1 MNAHKKMLMVSR
13 TLVCL
18 LSAYVLL
25 FATGGSA
32 RADRIWHGNTIPTE
46 IEKKANRLMHDLTK
60 KGFEVSRGY
69 FKLWTVDDCE
79 YTEKKVGVCYGNNPA
94 APYVVSTVL
103 PWPEEYWEEDT
114 DDPYYG
120 RSNIWGVSDEGYI
133 DVYRFDSREAII
145 IFGKLPP
152 QAAFFSEQTWAFT
165 RQGDFNKDSA
175 TYWNVYNDFSDFF
188 NLFFIK
194 VPGHDERVQI
204 FSALSNPINNVVIE
218 RQSEKAFDQI
228 RYFIVTPDRFMDKA
242 VRKALAGLSVNEEDV
257 FTEPIPSDMNLG
269 LGPSSDDFTTWFRY
283 VHPDDGG
290 EPGTPSD
297 NWRNNLPL
305 VLLRVRDTRSHRKP
319 KTYPPVV
326 LETRVA
332 ENELKYKENL
342 LALISVV
349 KDEWKQAGYK
359 IDDCS
364 GLSESFTDLQRAPVN
379 MVGPECM
386 QTGENC
392 LGDNP
397 DASYQLFGPMTLNN
411 REAYAVAGTLGTE
424 TGNATYVG
432 VGINQV
438 PVMKGVAN
446 LFDKDLRNTADKYK
460 NDVENTDK
468 FFLYYFTW
476 NCSDL
481 GFDENGPCLSLQ
493 NFLPEDTEL
502 AISIRNYIK
511 PDTQRGPDSAFVLP
525 SRVLTMQL
533 P

>member
-1 MNAHKKMLMVSR
+1 MNAHKKMLMVSK

-18 LSAYVLL
+18 MSAYVLL

-32 RADRIWHGNTIPTE
+32 RADSIMHENKIPPE
-46 IEKKANRLMHDLTK
+46 IESKADRLMHDLSK

-69 FKLWTVDDCE
+69 FKLWTVDDCD
-79 YTEKKVGVCYGNNPA
+79 YTMEKVGVCYGNNPA

-103 PWPEEYWEEDT
+103 PWPEEYW
-114 DDPYYG
+114 DDH
-120 RSNIWGVSDEGYI
+120 SNIWGESDEGYI

-152 QAAFFSEQTWAFT
+152 PAAFFSEQTWAFT

-188 NLFFIK
+188 DLFFIK

-218 RQSEKAFDQI
+218 RQSDAVFDQI
-228 RYFIVTPDRFMDKA
+228 RYFIVTPDMFMDKA

-269 LGPSSDDFTTWFRY
+269 LGQSSDDFTTWFRY
-283 VHPDDGG
+283 VHPDDK
-290 EPGTPSD
+290 D
-297 NWRNNLPL
+297 AADKWREDLPL

-342 LALISVV
+342 LALIAAV
-349 KDEWKQAGYK
+349 KDEWKQAGYE

-364 GLSESFTDLQRAPVN
+364 GLSESFTDLQGAPVY

-386 QTGENC
+386 QIGENC
-392 LGDNP
+392 LGDNW
-397 DASYQLFGPMTLNN
+397 DASYQLFGPMPLDNG
-411 REAYAVAGTLGTE
+411 EAYAVAGTLGTE

-438 PVMKGVAN
+438 PMMKGVAN
-446 LFDKDLRNTADKYK
+446 LFDENLLGTADEYSGE
-460 NDVENTDK
+460 VENTDK

-481 GFDENGPCLSLQ
+481 GFTDGDPCLSLSKY
-493 NFLPEDTEL
+493 LPVDKPEF

-511 PDTQRGPDSAFVLP
+511 PGTQRGPDSAFVLP
-525 SRVLTMQL
+525 SRVLTMQK

>member
-25 FATGGSA
+25 FETGGSA

-269 LGPSSDDFTTWFRY
+269 LDQSSDDFTTWFRY
-283 VHPDDGG
+283 VHPDNEGAADK
-290 EPGTPSD
+290 
-297 NWRNNLPL
+297 WREDLPL

-342 LALISVV
+342 LDLIAVV
-349 KDEWKQAGYK
+349 KDEWKQAGYE

-392 LGDNP
+392 LGDNW
-397 DASYQLFGPMTLNN
+397 DASYQLFGPMTLDN

-438 PVMKGVAN
+438 PMMKGVAN
-446 LFDKDLRNTADKYK
+446 LFDKVLRNTANKYK

-481 GFDENGPCLSLQ
+481 GFNDDDDDPCLSLYKY
-493 NFLPEDTEL
+493 LPVDKPEF

-511 PDTQRGPDSAFVLP
+511 PGTQRGPDSAFVLP
-525 SRVLTMQL
+525 SRVLKMQI